1 MKVGIPG
8 ISENITVRSI
18 VGNFLE
24 HSRIF
29 YFENNGMP
37 EVYCGSAD
45 WMPRNLERRVE
56 ILFPI
61 EQGELKRK
69 VYHILDMELKD
80 NVKAHQLMP
89 DGTYVKPERKK
100 EKINSQEIFVKEAK
114 EYAEKSVEEVND
126 FRKTRRFTVE
136 TRVR

>member
-1 MKVGIPG
+1 
-8 ISENITVRSI
+8 
-18 VGNFLE
+18 
-24 HSRIF
+24 
-29 YFENNGMP
+29 MP

-69 VYHILDMELKD
+69 VYHILEMELKD
-80 NVKAHQLMP
+80 NVKAHTLMP
-89 DGTYVKPERKK
+89 DGTYVKEKSKK
-100 EKINSQEIFVKEAK
+100 EKVNSQDIFVKEANV
-114 EYAEKSVEEVND
+114 AADRSFEKDNND

-136 TRVR
+136 THVQS

>member
-1 MKVGIPG
+1 
-8 ISENITVRSI
+8 
-18 VGNFLE
+18 
-24 HSRIF
+24 
-29 YFENNGMP
+29 MP

-80 NVKAHQLMP
+80 NVKAHTLLS
-89 DGTYVKPERKK
+89 DGTYVKEKSKK
-100 EKINSQEIFVKEAK
+100 EKINSQDIFVKEATRAADRRK
-114 EYAEKSVEEVND
+114 IMISERREGLRLKHMFKVEKGV
-126 FRKTRRFTVE
+126 
-136 TRVR
+136 